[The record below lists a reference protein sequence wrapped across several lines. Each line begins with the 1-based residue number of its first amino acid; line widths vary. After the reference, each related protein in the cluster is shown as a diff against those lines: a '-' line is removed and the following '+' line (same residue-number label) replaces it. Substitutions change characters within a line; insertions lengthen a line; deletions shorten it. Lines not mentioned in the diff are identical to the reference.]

1 MIEEG
6 TGAPAAETL
15 AAGAPDPAETART
28 AERLFVA
35 YAPRIYR
42 LARHL
47 LGNDADAEDA
57 TQDAFV
63 QVLRKLPTFRAEAAL
78 PTWLYRVAVNAAL
91 ECRRRRAA
99 HVRHQV
105 PGDPTAFAADERR
118 LAPVPHRP
126 QRPLDCALDRET
138 HQRIADAIAHLPEE
152 YRAVYVLADVEELS
166 CPQIGEILGLSTAA
180 VKSRLHRA
188 RLFMRRALAP
198 YFGEAVA

>member
-1 MIEEG
+1 MIETERG
-6 TGAPAAETL
+6 PSAAAAPP
-15 AAGAPDPAETART
+15 AGEPDPAETART

-57 TQDAFV
+57 TQDVFV
-63 QVLRKLPTFRAEAAL
+63 QVLRKLPAFRAEAAL

-91 ECRRRRAA
+91 NCRRRRTARA
-99 HVRHQV
+99 RHQV
-105 PGDPTAFAADERR
+105 RGDPTAFAADARH
-118 LAPVPHRP
+118 LASVQHWPK
-126 QRPLDCALDRET
+126 RPLDRALDHET
-138 HQRIADAIAHLPEE
+138 HQLIARAIARLPEE

-166 CPQIGEILGLSTAA
+166 CPQIAEILGLSTAT

-188 RLFMRRALAP
+188 RACMRRTLAP
-198 YFGEAVA
+198 YFGEVMA